1 MIAKILSGKSLAEA
15 VDYNEQKVREGV
27 AELIDFNNIGSPNCV
42 KETLATVSGYNQR
55 CQKPVFH
62 LSLSF
67 PTEER
72 GLSDS
77 ELGQI
82 AKEFMTRFG
91 FGEHPYAV
99 YRHRDT
105 NHPHIHIVSTRISWK
120 GEYKNVH
127 QEHRLAGKISGEIEE
142 KYGLIKVDRSQ
153 KKKESKAKRIAPGAP
168 DKNNVRQHITD
179 AITNTLAARN
189 CYDIVTFEERLNSFG
204 VGMDVKE
211 ERVSYYLVN
220 DEGKQT
226 TRAIPASSLFIPTQ
240 STSFSPTYKKL
251 NTVFNKQRKAEAA
264 ILKKKFS
271 WLQDYYVVSKKAFE
285 NFLEKNNLKIK
296 YAENSSGVYGVSF
309 VDTKSNVEFK
319 GSELGCSWAQLSNLL
334 AEKVSVKK
342 GDERLF
348 VENAYKLFVRE
359 SHRYHIKE
367 SELIEN
373 NDVNGQLYCAVK
385 VATNEYF
392 AKKLQTML
400 DIFVE
405 EQRRNI
411 ASIKEKEKKEAVHIN
426 EHNQQQ
432 SLDKIVRIIAATV
445 GGLAGLFNIQ
455 SSTSEQKGTIF
466 VEDEE
471 DIETKIKIREGKLIK

>member
-1 MIAKILSGKSLAEA
+1 MISKILSGKSLAEA
-15 VDYNEQKVREGV
+15 VDYNERKVREGV
-27 AELIDFNNIGSPNCV
+27 AELIDINNIGSPNCV
-42 KETLATVSGYNQR
+42 KETLTKVSDYNRR

-67 PTEER
+67 PADER
-72 GLSDS
+72 ELSDS
-77 ELGQI
+77 ELSQI
-82 AKEFMTRFG
+82 ANDFMTQFG

-127 QEHRLAGKISGEIEE
+127 QEHRLAGQISGEIEE
-142 KYGLIKVDRSQ
+142 KYGLIKVDRNQ
-153 KKKESKAKRIAPGAP
+153 KKKESKATRITPGTP
-168 DKNNVRQHITD
+168 DKNNVRQHITN
-179 AITNTLAARN
+179 AITNTLAERK
-189 CYDIVTFEERLNSFG
+189 CFDIVTFEERLKSYG
-204 VGMDVKE
+204 VGMKVRE
-211 ERVSYYLVN
+211 EKVSYYLINV
-220 DEGKQT
+220 EGRQT

-240 STSFSPTYKKL
+240 SASFSPTYKKL
-251 NTVFNKQRKAEAA
+251 NAVFSKQRKAEAT

-271 WLQDYYVVSKKAFE
+271 WFQNYDVVSKKAFDS
-285 NFLEKNNLKIK
+285 FLDKNNLKIE
-296 YAENSSGVYGVSF
+296 YAENAGGVYGVSF
-309 VDTKSNVEFK
+309 VDINTNTKYK
-319 GSELGCSWAQLSNLL
+319 GSELGCSWDQLKKLL

-342 GDERLF
+342 GNERLF

-359 SHRYHIKE
+359 SHCYHIKE

-373 NDVNGQLYCAVK
+373 SDVNAQLYCVAK

-392 AKKLQTML
+392 AKRLRTML
-400 DIFVE
+400 DIFIE
-405 EQRRNI
+405 ERRRDI
-411 ASIKEKEKKEAVHIN
+411 ASIKEKEKREAVHIN
-426 EHNQQQ
+426 NHNQQQ
-432 SLDKIVRIIAATV
+432 SLDKIVRIIAETV

-471 DIETKIKIREGKLIK
+471 DIETKIKIRGGKLIK

>member
-1 MIAKILSGKSLAEA
+1 MISKILSGKSLAEA
-15 VDYNEQKVREGV
+15 VDYNERKVREGV
-27 AELIDFNNIGSPNCV
+27 AELIDINNIGSPNCV
-42 KETLATVSGYNQR
+42 KETLEKVSGFNRR

-67 PTEER
+67 PAEER
-72 GLSDS
+72 SLSDS
-77 ELGQI
+77 ELSQI
-82 AKEFMTRFG
+82 AKDFMSQFG

-127 QEHRLAGKISGEIEE
+127 QEHRLAGKIAGEIEE

-153 KKKESKAKRIAPGAP
+153 KKKESKARRITPGTP

-179 AITNTLAARN
+179 AITNTLAERKN
-189 CYDIVTFEERLNSFG
+189 FDIVAFEERLKSYG
-204 VGMDVKE
+204 VGMKVRE
-211 ERVSYYLVN
+211 EKVSYYIIN
-220 DEGKQT
+220 AEGKQT
-226 TRAIPASSLFIPTQ
+226 QRAIPASSLFIPTQ
-240 STSFSPTYKKL
+240 SASFSPTYKKL
-251 NTVFNKQRKAEAA
+251 NAVFSKQRKAEAA

-271 WLQDYYVVSKKAFE
+271 WLQNYDVVSKKAFE
-285 NFLEKNNLKIK
+285 IFLEKNNMKIE
-296 YAENSSGVYGVSF
+296 YAENAGGVYGISF
-309 VDTKSNVEFK
+309 IDTNTNTKYK
-319 GSELGCSWAQLSNLL
+319 GSELGCSWDQLKKLL

-342 GDERLF
+342 GNERLF

-359 SHRYHIKE
+359 SHRHHIKE

-373 NDVNGQLYCAVK
+373 SDVNAQFYCVAK

-392 AKKLQTML
+392 AKRLRTML
-400 DIFVE
+400 DIFIE

-426 EHNQQQ
+426 NHNQQQ

-455 SSTSEQKGTIF
+455 SSTSERKGTIS
-466 VEDEE
+466 VEDED